1 MHLSELGTIDYF
13 RSLAQRLSDAG
24 YRKRGKLI
32 DEAMKFLNI
41 SRSLVYKGLKDH
53 AGWDSGRKQ
62 RIDKGESCLSDEE
75 AKAIANLMVESRRAN
90 GKRLLPCGDAL
101 AIAQA
106 NGMVNINISAATAL
120 RIMRERGFHP
130 DQLERP
136 SPHVELRSL
145 HPNHVWEFDV
155 SVCVLYYM
163 DNGGLSVMDHKRFY
177 KNKPDNFRKIANE
190 RILRYLV
197 TDHTTGT
204 LYLRYYLSPGE
215 DQETLYNFLMEAFTK
230 RDHAQDPFHGVP
242 YIFIWDAGSAN
253 QSHLIRNLLDRLDVR
268 HWPHT
273 PGNPRAKGQVESS
286 HNIVERKFEGRLSL
300 MRIDSLDH
308 LNEVAH
314 AWMRYFNGV
323 EIHTRHGH
331 TRYGLWQ
338 TIKPEQ
344 LRIVPPRVVCDE
356 LLRTKPERRQVKGN
370 LVIQYKVPGYET
382 KNYSVADIPNVRVKD
397 YVEVCVNPY
406 KAPSIYVIGKDD
418 EGKEI
423 HYACDPIEQDAFGF
437 PLNAPVIGQEYRAA
451 PDTQTDQHRKALLK
465 EAYGGD
471 TLSDVDKARKAKKPA
486 YGGIIDPITYL
497 ADQTNAHYM
506 KRQGTEL
513 HVPDYARIEA
523 SPMTHVETAKRLVGH
538 GVKMTREKNALLREW
553 YPDGVMEAEFSE
565 VLERLESG
573 DNSNPPAIN
582 LVQQ

>member
-1 MHLSELGTIDYF
+1 
-13 RSLAQRLSDAG
+13 
-24 YRKRGKLI
+24 
-32 DEAMKFLNI
+32 
-41 SRSLVYKGLKDH
+41 
-53 AGWDSGRKQ
+53 
-62 RIDKGESCLSDEE
+62 
-75 AKAIANLMVESRRAN
+75 
-90 GKRLLPCGDAL
+90 
-101 AIAQA
+101 
-106 NGMVNINISAATAL
+106 
-120 RIMRERGFHP
+120 
-130 DQLERP
+130 
-136 SPHVELRSL
+136 
-145 HPNHVWEFDV
+145 
-155 SVCVLYYM
+155 
-163 DNGGLSVMDHKRFY
+163 
-177 KNKPDNFRKIANE
+177 
-190 RILRYLV
+190 
-197 TDHTTGT
+197 
-204 LYLRYYLSPGE
+204 
-215 DQETLYNFLMEAFTK
+215 
-230 RDHAQDPFHGVP
+230 
-242 YIFIWDAGSAN
+242 
-253 QSHLIRNLLDRLDVR
+253 
-268 HWPHT
+268 
-273 PGNPRAKGQVESS
+273 
-286 HNIVERKFEGRLSL
+286 
-300 MRIDSLDH
+300 
-308 LNEVAH
+308 
-314 AWMRYFNGV
+314 
-323 EIHTRHGH
+323 
-331 TRYGLWQ
+331 
-338 TIKPEQ
+338 
-344 LRIVPPRVVCDE
+344 
-356 LLRTKPERRQVKGN
+356 
-370 LVIQYKVPGYET
+370 
-382 KNYSVADIPNVRVKD
+382 DIPNVRVKD
-397 YVEVCVNPY
+397 YVEGCVNPY